1 MVSVPERSLGPD
13 VPRRHT
19 TAQGIAALSIGGMIV
34 ARTMADL
41 ALADELRAA
50 CMAVALDL
58 GGWSRKNKSKTI
70 HSTRAKSRRKAPL

>member
-41 ALADELRAA
+41 GVADELRAA
-50 CMAVALDL
+50 CMSVALDL
-58 GGWSRKNKSKTI
+58 GGWSRKNKSKAI
-70 HSTRAKSRRKAPL
+70 RSMRAKSRRKSAL